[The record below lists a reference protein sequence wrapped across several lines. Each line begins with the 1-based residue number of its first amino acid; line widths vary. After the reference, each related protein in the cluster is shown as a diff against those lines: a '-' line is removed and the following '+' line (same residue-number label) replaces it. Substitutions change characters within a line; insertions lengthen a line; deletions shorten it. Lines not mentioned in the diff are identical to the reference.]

1 MITIERAKAH
11 LRVEHGEEDALIT
24 SLIASASRYIENRTG
39 QVFDK
44 RDGIVMIA
52 DRLPKGT
59 GGLELEWTP
68 VRSVTEVAYLDADGS
83 QVLMPEASIYVE
95 KRGVYPV
102 IYPAIDTSWPEHLP
116 QRGGVQVTINA
127 GYEEPPADVQSAAL
141 LIIGHL
147 FENRESV
154 VIGTISSEL
163 PMGVEML
170 LAPYVIHRVG

>member
-1 MITIERAKAH
+1 MITIDQAKAH

-24 SLIASASRYIENRTG
+24 SLIASAFRHIENRTG

-44 RDGIVMIA
+44 RDGIVMLA
-52 DRLPKGT
+52 DRLPQGSC
-59 GGLELEWTP
+59 GLELQWTP
-68 VRSVTEVAYLDADGS
+68 VRAVSEVSYLDSTGVRT
-83 QVLMPEASIYVE
+83 VLEAGALDVE

-102 IYPAIDTSWPEHLP
+102 LYPAIDASWPDHRP
-116 QRGGVQVTINA
+116 QRASVQITVNA
-127 GYEEPPADVQSAAL
+127 GYEECPADVSAAAL

-147 FENRESV
+147 YEHRESV
-154 VIGTISSEL
+154 VVGTISSEL